1 MFLLK
6 FMYDYFKDLKNIA
19 NRIKNLQ
26 LQSGSKFNLCFLR
39 KLCCVVS
46 LRHVKSI
53 LRLLEVIVSVIVEGS
68 LKPGDRK
75 VV

>member
-1 MFLLK
+1 
-6 FMYDYFKDLKNIA
+6 MYDYFKDLKKIA

-26 LQSGSKFNLCFLR
+26 SSKFNLCFLR

>member
-1 MFLLK
+1 MII
-6 FMYDYFKDLKNIA
+6 FKDLKKYA

-53 LRLLEVIVSVIVEGS
+53 LDLLLEVIVSVGVEGS

>member
-6 FMYDYFKDLKNIA
+6 FMYDYFKDLKKIA
-19 NRIKNLQ
+19 NRIKN

>member
-1 MFLLK
+1 
-6 FMYDYFKDLKNIA
+6 MYDYFKDLKKFA

-26 LQSGSKFNLCFLR
+26 LQSGSEFNLCFLR

-53 LRLLEVIVSVIVEGS
+53 LDLLLEVIVSVGVEGS